1 MNQFLLLI
9 IVIVC
14 GCALICYRYFSHRKN
29 YDNSEKLALIVKKA
43 FENAAKSPISQ
54 NRLIKEIKLQT
65 GVNEKTALLL
75 VGKAKKENLI
85 SIVDGQVELIK

>member
-1 MNQFLLLI
+1 MNQFLLLL

-14 GCALICYRYFSHRKN
+14 GTALICYRYFSHRKN
-29 YDNSEKLALIVKKA
+29 YGNSEKLDLIIKKA

-54 NRLIKEIKLQT
+54 NRLIKEIKLQ
-65 GVNEKTALLL
+65 KTALLL

>member
-1 MNQFLLLI
+1 MNQFLLLL

-14 GCALICYRYFSHRKN
+14 GTALICYRYFSHRKN
-29 YDNSEKLALIVKKA
+29 YGNSEKLDLIIKKA

-54 NRLIKEIKLQT
+54 N
-65 GVNEKTALLL
+65 
-75 VGKAKKENLI
+75 KAKKENLI